1 MLTMN
6 YTYRIYPTA
15 DQQVLMLEWLE
26 TCRRLYNRCLRDL
39 KDWINSRKCSLY
51 SCSLE
56 REYIMSPD
64 IPFPSYLEQKRQLTH
79 WKKTNP
85 YYKAV
90 HSQVTQD
97 CVKRL
102 HNTWERFKAK
112 KFGFPRFKKFGRY
125 QSFLFPQFKENP
137 LTAGAVRLLPSQKA
151 ANSSSHG
158 KIKLPKIG
166 FVEVNQHRP
175 IPDGF
180 NVKGVRIVS
189 RARGTIWYAVVTIQ
203 CDVKVSDPIPF
214 GRGIGIDIGLESFL
228 VTSDNLRVEP
238 ARFFR
243 DLQSRL
249 KVLQRR
255 VSRKKKG
262 SKNWELAQLKVAKL
276 HHQINNTR
284 KNFHFQTSHIL
295 CDQADMIFV
304 EDINFK
310 MTARGFLGKQM
321 LDGGFGQFRD
331 LLSWVC
337 WKRGKYFA
345 MVDHKYTS
353 QICPECN
360 THTGK
365 KELSER
371 VHNCPECGYQTT
383 RDHASGRVILNRG
396 LEIIASPKGRRE
408 ASGLP
413 YRFAYTDGL
422 SGKEIGS
429 QVLLSGVS
437 CLDKWRKSA
446 SAARGAMPNSDIGKP
461 ALLAS
466 HSLMYR

>member
-6 YTYRIYPTA
+6 YTYRINPTTE
-15 DQQVLMLEWLE
+15 QQELMLGWME
-26 TCRRLYNRCLRDL
+26 TCRHLYNRCLCDL
-39 KDWINSRKCSLY
+39 KDWLNSRKCSLY
-51 SCSLE
+51 SGSIN

-64 IPFPSYLEQKRQLTH
+64 IPFPSYLEQKRQLTQ

-85 YYKAV
+85 WLKEV

-102 HNTWERFKAK
+102 HNTWERFKSK

-137 LTAGAVRLLPSQKA
+137 IKNGF
-151 ANSSSHG
+151 
-158 KIKLPKIG
+158 IKLPKIG
-166 FVEVNQHRP
+166 QVKINLHRP

-189 RARGTIWYAVVTIQ
+189 RVRGTVWYTVVTIS
-203 CDVKVSDPIPF
+203 CDVKVPDPLPF
-214 GRGIGIDIGLESFL
+214 GRGIGADIGLESYL

-238 ARFFR
+238 AKFFR

-249 KVLQRR
+249 KVLQRKA
-255 VSRKKKG
+255 SRKNKR
-262 SKNWELAQLKVAKL
+262 SKNWEKAQLKVAKL
-276 HHQINNTR
+276 HHQISNAR
-284 KNFHFQTSHIL
+284 KNFHFQTSHLL

-310 MTARGFLGKQM
+310 MTAKGFLGKQM

-345 MVDHKYTS
+345 QIDHKYTS
-353 QICPECN
+353 QICPKCN
-360 THTGK
+360 AHTGK
-365 KELSER
+365 KELKQR
-371 VHNCPECGYQTT
+371 IHHCPECNYQTT
-383 RDHASGRVILNRG
+383 RDHASSEVILNRG
-396 LEIIASPKGRRE
+396 LESIVPTDCRE
-408 ASGLP
+408 RKLSAESVLP
-413 YRFAYTDGL
+413 
-422 SGKEIGS
+422 
-429 QVLLSGVS
+429 GVAIS
-437 CLDKWRKSA
+437 R
-446 SAARGAMPNSDIGKP
+446 
-461 ALLAS
+461 
-466 HSLMYR
+466 

>member
-6 YTYRIYPTA
+6 YTYRINPTPE
-15 DQQVLMLEWLE
+15 QQEIFLGWME
-26 TCRRLYNRCLRDL
+26 TCRRLYNRCLGDL
-39 KDWINSRKCSLY
+39 KDWLNSRKCSLY
-51 SCSLE
+51 SCSLN

-64 IPFPSYLEQKRQLTH
+64 IPFPSYIEQKKQLTQ

-102 HNTWERFKAK
+102 HNTWERFKSK

-125 QSFLFPQFKENP
+125 QSFLFPQFKDNP
-137 LTAGAVRLLPSQKA
+137 IKDGF
-151 ANSSSHG
+151 
-158 KIKLPKIG
+158 IKLPIVKK
-166 FVEVNQHRP
+166 VEINLHRP

-180 NVKGVRIVS
+180 KVKGVRIVS
-189 RARGTIWYAVVTIQ
+189 RVRGTIWYAVVTIQ
-203 CDVKVSDPIPF
+203 CDIKIPDPLPF
-214 GRGIGIDIGLESFL
+214 GRGIGADIGLESYL

-243 DLQSRL
+243 ERTCPHLLQSRL

-255 VSRKKKG
+255 VSRKDKR
-262 SKNWELAQLKVAKL
+262 SKNWEKAQLKVAKL
-276 HHQINNTR
+276 HHQIGNTR
-284 KNFHFQTSHIL
+284 KNFHFQTSHDL

-310 MTARGFLGKQM
+310 MTARGFLGKHM

-337 WKRGKYFA
+337 WKRGKYFSQ
-345 MVDHKYTS
+345 VDHKYTS
-353 QICPECN
+353 QICPKCD

-365 KELSER
+365 KELKER
-371 VHNCPECGYQTT
+371 VHYCPECNYKTS
-383 RDHASGRVILNRG
+383 RDHASAEVILNRG
-396 LEIIASPKGRRE
+396 LNNIVPTDCRERKPSAECVLPGIAISR
-408 ASGLP
+408 
-413 YRFAYTDGL
+413 
-422 SGKEIGS
+422 
-429 QVLLSGVS
+429 
-437 CLDKWRKSA
+437 
-446 SAARGAMPNSDIGKP
+446 
-461 ALLAS
+461 
-466 HSLMYR
+466 

>member
-1 MLTMN
+1 MN

-15 DQQVLMLEWLE
+15 DQQALMLEWLE

-39 KDWINSRKCSLY
+39 KDWLHARKCSLY
-51 SCSLE
+51 SCSLN

-64 IPFPSYLEQKRQLTH
+64 IPFPSYLEQKRQLTQ

-85 YYKAV
+85 HYKAV

-102 HNTWERFKAK
+102 HNTWERFKAL

-125 QSFLFPQFKENP
+125 QSFLFPQFAKNP
-137 LTAGAVRLLPSQKA
+137 IQGNMTAVATTRGTRAKRCLI
-151 ANSSSHG
+151 N
-158 KIKLPKIG
+158 LPKIG
-166 FVEVNQHRP
+166 EVEINQHRP
-175 IPDGF
+175 IPNGF
-180 NVKGVRIVS
+180 DVKGVRIVV
-189 RARGTIWYAVVTIQ
+189 RARGTVWYAVVTIQ
-203 CDVKVSDPIPF
+203 CDVKVPDPLPF

-228 VTSDNLRVEP
+228 VTSDNLRIEP

-255 VSRKKKG
+255 ASRKKKG
-262 SKNWELAQLKVAKL
+262 SKNWELAQLKVARL
-276 HHQINNTR
+276 HHQITNTR
-284 KNFHFQTSHIL
+284 KDFHFQTSHQL

-321 LDGGFGQFRD
+321 LGHGFGQFRD

-345 MVDHKYTS
+345 QIDHKYTS

-360 THTGK
+360 TYTGK
-365 KELSER
+365 KELKER
-371 VHNCPECGYQTT
+371 VHQCPECGYKTS

-396 LEIIASPKGRRE
+396 LESITS
-408 ASGLP
+408 
-413 YRFAYTDGL
+413 TDGL

-429 QVLLSGVS
+429 QVVLSGVS
-437 CLDKWRKSA
+437 YLDKWRKSA

-461 ALLAS
+461 AL
-466 HSLMYR
+466 YR

>member
-6 YTYRIYPTA
+6 YNYRIYPTT
-15 DQQVLMLEWLE
+15 DQQAVMLEWLE

-39 KDWINSRKCSLY
+39 KDWIASRKCSLY
-51 SCSLE
+51 SCSLD
-56 REYIMSPD
+56 REYIMSPS
-64 IPFPSYLEQKRQLTH
+64 IPFPNYLEQKRQLTQ
-79 WKKTNP
+79 WKKTNLWL
-85 YYKAV
+85 KAV

-102 HNTWERFKAK
+102 HNTWEAFKTR
-112 KFGFPRFKKFGRY
+112 KFGFPRYKKYGRY

-137 LTAGAVRLLPSQKA
+137 IRDGL
-151 ANSSSHG
+151 
-158 KIKLPKIG
+158 IKLPKIG
-166 FVEVNQHRP
+166 EVKINQHRL
-175 IPDGF
+175 IPEGF

-189 RARGTIWYAVVTIQ
+189 RARGTIWYAVVTISS
-203 CDVKVSDPIPF
+203 DVNIPDPIPF

-228 VTSDNLRVEP
+228 TTSDNLRVQP

-255 VSRKKKG
+255 ASRKKKG
-262 SKNWELAQLKVAKL
+262 SNNWEKAQLKIAKM
-276 HHQINNTR
+276 HHKIANTR
-284 KNFHFQTSHIL
+284 KNFHFQTSHNL
-295 CDQADMIFV
+295 CDQADMVFV

-310 MTARGFLGKQM
+310 MTAKGSLGKYM

-345 MVDHKYTS
+345 TVDHKYTS
-353 QICPECN
+353 QICPKCH

-371 VHNCPECGYQTT
+371 VHDCPECGYTAT
-383 RDHASGRVILNRG
+383 RDCASAEVILNRG
-396 LEIIASPKGRRE
+396 LENICS
-408 ASGLP
+408 
-413 YRFAYTDGL
+413 TDGL
-422 SGKEIGS
+422 SGKEIDS
-429 QVLLSGVS
+429 QVVLSGVS
-437 CLDKWRKSA
+437 CLDKWR
-446 SAARGAMPNSDIGKP
+446 RGVMPSSDIGKP
-461 ALLAS
+461 ALYAP
-466 HSLMYR
+466 RR

>member
-1 MLTMN
+1 MN
-6 YTYRIYPTA
+6 YTYRIYPTN
-15 DQQVLMLEWLE
+15 DQQALMIEWLE

-39 KDWINSRKCSLY
+39 KDWLASRKCSLY
-51 SCSLE
+51 SCSLN
-56 REYIMSPD
+56 REYIIIPS
-64 IPFPSYLEQKRQLTH
+64 IPFPSYLEQKRQLTQ

-85 YYKAV
+85 HYKAV

-102 HNTWERFKAK
+102 HNTWEAFKTK

-125 QSFLFPQFKENP
+125 QSFLFPQFAKNPIQENT
-137 LTAGAVRLLPSQKA
+137 TAVATTRETLATRCLI
-151 ANSSSHG
+151 N
-158 KIKLPKIG
+158 LPKIG
-166 FVEVNQHRP
+166 EVEIHQHRP
-175 IPDGF
+175 IPEGF
-180 NVKGVRIVS
+180 NVKGVRIVA

-203 CDVKVSDPIPF
+203 CDVKVPDPLPF

-228 VTSDNLRVEP
+228 VTSDNLRIEP

-255 VSRKKKG
+255 ASRKKKG
-262 SKNWELAQLKVAKL
+262 SKNWELAQLKVAL
-276 HHQINNTR
+276 VHHQITNTR
-284 KNFHFQTSHIL
+284 KDFHFQTSHQL

-345 MVDHKYTS
+345 QVDHKYTS
-353 QICPECN
+353 QICPECDA
-360 THTGK
+360 HTGK
-365 KELSER
+365 KELKER
-371 VHNCPECGYQTT
+371 VHHCLECGYKTS
-383 RDHASGRVILNRG
+383 RDHASGRVILKRG
-396 LEIIASPKGRRE
+396 LESVVPTDCRERKLSAECVLPGIAISR
-408 ASGLP
+408 
-413 YRFAYTDGL
+413 
-422 SGKEIGS
+422 
-429 QVLLSGVS
+429 
-437 CLDKWRKSA
+437 
-446 SAARGAMPNSDIGKP
+446 
-461 ALLAS
+461 
-466 HSLMYR
+466 